1 MKKIVVMSD
10 NHGQHDMLEYVKEKE
25 PQADYYVHC
34 GDSEAAYKEMLTGY
48 ICVKGNNDWSL
59 DLPMEAR
66 FEVEGIPIL
75 ITHGQYFGY
84 FNRELA
90 MNDLLTRNQCRV
102 LLCGHTHTPMFL
114 QDGNYYYIILVR
126 LLCLVGVAKEVMQWL
141 QLMVKKL
148 VVNLKKSSKC
158 SIFFNAVYGK
168 I

>member
-114 QDGNYYYIILVR
+114 QEGNYYYINPGSTSLPRGGSERSYAVVTIDGEKIS
-126 LLCLVGVAKEVMQWL
+126 CEF
-141 QLMVKKL
+141 KK
-148 VVNLKKSSKC
+148 
-158 SIFFNAVYGK
+158 IE
-168 I
+168 